1 MTTRVDRKGKS
12 IREVAKGTGYA
23 RSTIIKYTSRSR
35 EEYLAKVARER
46 EEIRRYH
53 DDLGHSWTET
63 AARFDLSVST
73 VQQRARRA
81 RRERE
86 AEEAEKMQ
94 PPLFGVP
101 A

>member
-46 EEIRRYH
+46 
-53 DDLGHSWTET
+53 
-63 AARFDLSVST
+63 
-73 VQQRARRA
+73 
-81 RRERE
+81 
-86 AEEAEKMQ
+86 
-94 PPLFGVP
+94 
-101 A
+101 